1 MSKKLRNLKFL
12 NKQVIA
18 IRGGSSAGSLPDGM
32 SEGDAL
38 GLLCAITE
46 CGGWL
51 CEECPVH
58 RESMKQEKENG

>member
-18 IRGGSSAGSLPDGM
+18 IRDGQLPADM
-32 SEGDAL
+32 SRGDAL
-38 GLLCAITE
+38 GLLCAITD

-58 RESMKQEKENG
+58 RESVEQEKQNG